1 MRVSLQTKVSV
12 FLALIII
19 LISAVS
25 TYLFTTAHTRSKEQG
40 RIVRGTALAY
50 SLSKAAEEGL
60 IHEDLDLIKKAS
72 YIIKSPDVTLAQV
85 YSDIW
90 EAVDAYPFERLKE
103 TPSPEAV
110 THFKGESSPFQ
121 IKLGDGYDFY
131 SPILFRTSK
140 DSPPMTIGFVRII
153 LSSAA
158 IQKELREIII
168 TNIVVSAIITL
179 LAIISINIL
188 IRRFVIKPVMAL
200 YRSMAMFKN
209 GIMPDEKDLLR
220 ESADEIGQLSME
232 FNQMCRTIKDKE
244 EKIVESDRRIR
255 SLFERVEHAIF
266 RLDKDG
272 SVIETN
278 SKFKEMF
285 GEVAGLCDILIG
297 EKNAP
302 DCLRKALAEK
312 GLHLEDMA
320 IGKKG
325 DEIIISLS
333 LYPETDSSGNITG
346 FDGYL
351 INITEKKRMEER
363 LIRAQKMEAV
373 GTLAGGMAHDFN
385 NLLTAILGY
394 AEIILSMTQ
403 EGDPFHKPATI
414 IHDAAKRGADFGKKI
429 LTISRKEKM
438 ETKSVDINEIV
449 KNSLELLRRSI
460 PKNIEIVTNLK
471 EGIPHTKADPSQL
484 QQVIINLA
492 VNARDAM
499 PDGGRLLIETA
510 TVGIEN
516 GTPGNIHAGKS
527 GFIKLS
533 VSDTGAGIDRVTQ
546 RKIFDPFFTTKEI
559 GKGTGLGLYIVHSII
574 NNHGGYINLYSEAL
588 KGTQF
593 NIYLPVTKE
602 TDIEEVPQDTRDI
615 TGSGLILVIDDEPDV
630 RELCR
635 DMLEPLGYTVLL
647 AESGSVGINIFRQM
661 QDKIAVVIM
670 DMIMPK
676 MGGTEVFRALKT
688 IAPGVKVLLCSGYSQ
703 NGFAGIDE
711 LLKQGAIGSIQKPFS
726 RREIATAIK
735 KALSG

>member
-1 MRVSLQTKVSV
+1 MKVSLQTKVSI

-103 TPSPEAV
+103 PPNPDAAIY
-110 THFKGESSPFQ
+110 FKSESSPFQ
-121 IKLGDGYDFY
+121 IKISSGYDFY
-131 SPILFRTSK
+131 SPILFRTSE

-153 LSSAA
+153 LSSAT
-158 IQKELREIII
+158 IQKELRKIII

-188 IRRFVIKPVMAL
+188 ISRFVIKPVMAL

-209 GIMPDEKDLLR
+209 GIMPDEKDLPQ
-220 ESADEIGQLSME
+220 ESADEIRQLSME

-244 EKIVESDRRIR
+244 DKIVESDKRIR

-297 EKNAP
+297 EKTAP

-312 GLHLEDMA
+312 GFHLEDMA

-333 LYPETDSSGNITG
+333 LYPETDSSGSITG

-516 GTPGNIHAGKS
+516 GAPGNTHAGKS

-602 TDIEEVPQDTRDI
+602 TDIEEVPHDTRDI

-688 IAPGVKVLLCSGYSQ
+688 IAPKVKVLLCSGYSQ
-703 NGFAGIDE
+703 NGFAGIDQ

>member
-1 MRVSLQTKVSV
+1 MRVSLQIKVSI
-12 FLALIII
+12 FIALIII

-40 RIVRGTALAY
+40 RILRGTALSY

-60 IHEDLDLIKKAS
+60 INEDLDLIKKAS

-90 EAVDAYPFERLKE
+90 EAVDAYPFERLKDP
-103 TPSPEAV
+103 PSPEAV
-110 THFKGESSPFQ
+110 MHFKGESSPFQ
-121 IKLGDGYDFY
+121 VKISDGYDFY
-131 SPILFRTSK
+131 SPIFFRTSE
-140 DSPPMTIGFVRII
+140 DAPPVIIGFVRII

-158 IQKELREIII
+158 IQKELRGIII

-188 IRRFVIKPVMAL
+188 IGRLVIKPVMSLHRAA
-200 YRSMAMFKN
+200 SQFKD
-209 GIMPDEKDLLR
+209 GIMPDMLPQR
-220 ESADEIGQLSME
+220 SADEIGELSLE
-232 FNQMCRTIKDKE
+232 FNRMSHAIKDRTDKLIE
-244 EKIVESDRRIR
+244 SEKKIKSI
-255 SLFERVEHAIF
+255 FERVEHAIF
-266 RLDKDG
+266 RLGKDG
-272 SVIETN
+272 SVIEAN
-278 SKFKEMF
+278 SRFKEMF
-285 GEVAGLCDILIG
+285 GEVTGLCDILIG
-297 EKNAP
+297 EKTAP
-302 DCLRKALAEK
+302 DCLRKALTEK
-312 GLHLEDMA
+312 GFHLEDMA
-320 IGKKG
+320 IGKTG

-333 LYPETDSSGNITG
+333 LYPETDSSGSITG

-438 ETKSVDINEIV
+438 EAKSVDINDIV

-460 PKNIEIVTNLK
+460 PKNIEIATNLK
-471 EGIPHTKADPSQL
+471 EGIPYTKADSSQL

-516 GTPGNIHAGKS
+516 GAPGNIRAGKS

-602 TDIEEVPQDTRDI
+602 TDIEEAPQDTQDI
-615 TGSGLILVIDDEPDV
+615 RGSGLILVIDDESDV

-647 AESGSVGINIFRQM
+647 AESGSAGINIFRQM
-661 QDKIAVVIM
+661 QDKIAIVIM

>member
-40 RIVRGTALAY
+40 RIVRGTALSY

-60 IHEDLDLIKKAS
+60 INEDLDLIKKAS

-90 EAVDAYPFERLKE
+90 EAVDAYPFEKLKE
-103 TPSPEAV
+103 QPNAEAIK
-110 THFKGESSPFQ
+110 HFQGDSSPMYL
-121 IKLGDGYDFY
+121 KSSGGYDFY
-131 SPILFRTSK
+131 NPIFFK
-140 DSPPMTIGFVRII
+140 PAEDSPPIVIGFVRII
-153 LSSAA
+153 LSSAD
-158 IQKELREIII
+158 IQRELRK
-168 TNIVVSAIITL
+168 IVLINVIVSAIITL

-188 IRRFVIKPVMAL
+188 IGRLVIKPVMSLHKAA
-200 YRSMAMFKN
+200 SQFKD
-209 GIMPDEKDLLR
+209 GIMPDILPQR
-220 ESADEIGQLSME
+220 SADEIGELSLE
-232 FNQMCRTIKDKE
+232 FNRMSHAIKDRTDKLIE
-244 EKIVESDRRIR
+244 SEKKIKSI
-255 SLFERVEHAIF
+255 FERVEHAIF

-278 SKFKEMF
+278 SRFKEMF
-285 GEVAGLCDILIG
+285 GEVTGLCDILIG
-297 EKNAP
+297 EKTAP

-312 GLHLEDMA
+312 GFHLEDMA
-320 IGKKG
+320 IGRKG

-438 ETKSVDINEIV
+438 ETKSVDINDIV
-449 KNSLELLRRSI
+449 RNSLELLRRSI

-492 VNARDAM
+492 VNGRDAM

-516 GTPGNIHAGKS
+516 GAPGNMHAGKS

-602 TDIEEVPQDTRDI
+602 TDIEEAPQDTRDI
-615 TGSGLILVIDDEPDV
+615 RGSGMLLVIDDESDV

-647 AESGSVGINIFRQM
+647 AENGSAGINIFRQM
-661 QDKIAVVIM
+661 QNKIAVVIM

-688 IAPGVKVLLCSGYSQ
+688 IAPEVKVLLCSGYSQ
-703 NGFAGIDE
+703 NGLAGIDE
-711 LLKQGAIGSIQKPFS
+711 LLKQGAIGSIQKPFT

-735 KALSG
+735 KALSE

>member
-1 MRVSLQTKVSV
+1 
-12 FLALIII
+12 
-19 LISAVS
+19 
-25 TYLFTTAHTRSKEQG
+25 
-40 RIVRGTALAY
+40 
-50 SLSKAAEEGL
+50 
-60 IHEDLDLIKKAS
+60 
-72 YIIKSPDVTLAQV
+72 
-85 YSDIW
+85 
-90 EAVDAYPFERLKE
+90 
-103 TPSPEAV
+103 
-110 THFKGESSPFQ
+110 
-121 IKLGDGYDFY
+121 
-131 SPILFRTSK
+131 
-140 DSPPMTIGFVRII
+140 
-153 LSSAA
+153 
-158 IQKELREIII
+158 
-168 TNIVVSAIITL
+168 
-179 LAIISINIL
+179 
-188 IRRFVIKPVMAL
+188 
-200 YRSMAMFKN
+200 
-209 GIMPDEKDLLR
+209 
-220 ESADEIGQLSME
+220 
-232 FNQMCRTIKDKE
+232 
-244 EKIVESDRRIR
+244 
-255 SLFERVEHAIF
+255 
-266 RLDKDG
+266 
-272 SVIETN
+272 IETN

-297 EKNAP
+297 EKTAP

-516 GTPGNIHAGKS
+516 GAPGNIHAGKS

-602 TDIEEVPQDTRDI
+602 TDIEEVPHDTRDI

-688 IAPGVKVLLCSGYSQ
+688 IAPKVKVLLCSGYSQ